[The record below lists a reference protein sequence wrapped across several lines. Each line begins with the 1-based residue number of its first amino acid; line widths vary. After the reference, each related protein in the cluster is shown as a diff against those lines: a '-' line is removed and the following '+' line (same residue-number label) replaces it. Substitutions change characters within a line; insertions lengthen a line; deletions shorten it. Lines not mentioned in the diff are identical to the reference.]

1 LRKFYPSGSDEPH
14 FDLTPSTEKAIT
26 WLASLIERAFVGTES
41 RLLTLK

>member
-1 LRKFYPSGSDEPH
+1 LRKFYPAGSDEPH

-26 WLASLIERAFVGTES
+26 WLASLIERAFVGAES